1 MSSKTKKIKKEQS
14 RFGVTYNTILDTPY
28 GSLLQSIGILNPDFR
43 KDKYA
48 FVRAFEKAR
57 LPFMDDPKF
66 VKGVLKA
73 FNITFED
80 VKDLPIVRI
89 DSKYN
94 FLYFPFIEGS
104 DGEPIVLP
112 LLKDGLYQ
120 STVHNRESLK
130 VVNWEEEFADD

>member
-1 MSSKTKKIKKEQS
+1 MSSRIKKINKERE
-14 RFGVTYNTILDTPY
+14 RFDVTYINLLSTPY
-28 GSLLQSIGILNPDFR
+28 GSLLQSIGILNPKFR

>member
-1 MSSKTKKIKKEQS
+1 MSIKQIKKEQA
-14 RFGVTYNTILDTPY
+14 RFNVTYNTILDTPY
-28 GSLLQSIGILNPDFR
+28 GSLLQSIGILNPEFR
-43 KDKYA
+43 RDKYA
-48 FVRAFEKAR
+48 FVRRFEKTR
-57 LPFMDDPKF
+57 LPYMDDPKF
-66 VKGVLKA
+66 VKGVLDA
-73 FNITFED
+73 FNITYED
-80 VKDLPIVRI
+80 VKDLPIVRV

-104 DGEPIVLP
+104 DGDPIVLP